1 MSAALWALASGVGFG
16 LFQSLNRRALLDIED
31 PYVSTFINLVTAAAA
46 LLAVAVAAEDV
57 TRLFDAGAWPLIAFA
72 AAGVVHFLLGWTF
85 LNLSQRRIGAA
96 RTSPLLTMAPLFALV
111 VAAIT
116 LGQLPGA
123 LALVAIVP
131 MVLGA
136 YLVSGGGEEAR
147 GADALPGL
155 TCALMWG
162 VSPVFTV
169 EGLERLDSA
178 LLGVTLGMVA
188 SVAAYGLFLAGRGKS
203 LRGAVIAREALVFK
217 VLAGVLVALATWWRW
232 LAIDGADV
240 AVVLSLALV
249 SVPIVLF
256 LSPVLVGRH
265 LERVTRK
272 VWVGAG
278 LVVAGALTLIAT
290 AGG

>member
-1 MSAALWALASGVGFG
+1 MTAALWAVASGVGFG

-31 PYVSTFINLVTAAAA
+31 PYVSTFINLLTAAAA
-46 LLAVAVAAEDV
+46 LLAVAVATEDI

-136 YLVSGGGEEAR
+136 YMVSGGGEEAR

-155 TCALMWG
+155 ACALMWA

-169 EGLERLDSA
+169 EGLEGLDSP

-217 VLAGVLVALATWWRW
+217 ALAGVLVALATWWRW

-256 LSPVLVGRH
+256 LSPLLVGRH

>member
-1 MSAALWALASGVGFG
+1 VTAALWAVASGVGFG
-16 LFQSLNRRALLDIED
+16 LFQSLNRRALVDMED
-31 PYVSTFINLVTAAAA
+31 PYVSTFVNLVIASLA
-46 LLAVAVAAEDV
+46 LLVVAVATEDV
-57 TRLFDAGAWPLIAFA
+57 TRLFDAGAWPLLAFA

-116 LGQLPGA
+116 LGQFPA
-123 LALVAIVP
+123 APALVAIVP

-136 YLVSGGGEEAR
+136 YLVSGGGREAH
-147 GADALPGL
+147 GVDALPAL
-155 TCALMWG
+155 ACALMWAI
-162 VSPVFTV
+162 SPVFTL
-169 EGLERLDSA
+169 EGLDGLDSP
-178 LLGVTLGMVA
+178 LLGVTLGMLA

-203 LRGAVIAREALVFK
+203 LRGAVIVREVLAFK
-217 VLAGVLVALATWWRW
+217 LLAGVLVALATWWRW
-232 LAIDGADV
+232 LAIAGTDV
-240 AVVLSLALV
+240 AVVLALALV

-256 LSPVLVGRH
+256 VSPLLVGRH

-272 VWVGAG
+272 LWIGAA

-290 AGG
+290 G

>member
-1 MSAALWALASGVGFG
+1 VTAALWAVASGVGFG
-16 LFQSLNRRALLDIED
+16 LFQSLNRRALVDIED
-31 PYVSTFINLVTAAAA
+31 PYVSTFINLVIAALA
-46 LLAVAVAAEDV
+46 LLAMSLATEDL
-57 TRLFDAGAWPLIAFA
+57 TRLLDAGAWPLIAFA

-111 VAAIT
+111 VAAVT

-123 LALVAIVP
+123 LALAAIVP

-136 YLVSGGGEEAR
+136 YLVAGGGEEAR

-155 TCALMWG
+155 ACALMWA
-162 VSPVFTV
+162 VSPVLTI
-169 EGLERLDSA
+169 EGLEGLDSP

-188 SVAAYGLFLAGRGKS
+188 SVAAYGVFLAGRGES
-203 LRGAVIAREALVFK
+203 LRGTVIARDALAFK

-256 LSPVLVGRH
+256 VSPLLVGRH

-272 VWVGAG
+272 VWIGAA

-290 AGG
+290 G

>member
-1 MSAALWALASGVGFG
+1 MTAALWAVASGVGFG
-16 LFQSLNRRALLDIED
+16 LFQSLNRRALVDIED
-31 PYVSTFINLVTAAAA
+31 PYVSTFINLVIAALA
-46 LLAVAVAAEDV
+46 LLALALATED
-57 TRLFDAGAWPLIAFA
+57 LSQLLDAGAWPLIAFA

-111 VAAIT
+111 VAAIM

-123 LALVAIVP
+123 LALAAIVP

-136 YLVSGGGEEAR
+136 YLVAGGGGEAR
-147 GADALPGL
+147 GTDALPGL
-155 TCALMWG
+155 ACAFMWA
-162 VSPVFTV
+162 VSPVFTI
-169 EGLERLDSA
+169 EGLEGLDSP

-188 SVAAYGLFLAGRGKS
+188 SVAAYGLFLGGRRQS
-203 LRGAVIAREALVFK
+203 LRGTVIARDALAFK

-232 LAIDGADV
+232 LAIDGTDV
-240 AVVLSLALV
+240 AVVLALALV

-256 LSPVLVGRH
+256 LSPLLVGRH

-272 VWVGAG
+272 VWIGAA

-290 AGG
+290 G

>member
-1 MSAALWALASGVGFG
+1 VTAALWAVASGVGFG
-16 LFQSLNRRALLDIED
+16 LFQSLNRRALVDIED
-31 PYVSTFINLVTAAAA
+31 PYVSTFINLVIAAVA
-46 LLAVAVAAEDV
+46 LLAVALATEDL

-72 AAGVVHFLLGWTF
+72 AAGIVHFLLGWTF

-123 LALVAIVP
+123 PALAAIVP

-136 YLVSGGGEEAR
+136 YLVAGGGQEAR
-147 GADALPGL
+147 GLDALPGL
-155 TCALMWG
+155 ACALMWAI
-162 VSPVFTV
+162 SPVFTL
-169 EGLERLDSA
+169 EGLEGLDSP

-188 SVAAYGLFLAGRGKS
+188 SVAAYGLFVVGRGAS
-203 LRGAVIAREALVFK
+203 LRGAAVAREALAFK
-217 VLAGVLVALATWWRW
+217 ALAGVLVALATWWRW

-240 AVVLSLALV
+240 AVVLALALV

-265 LERVTRK
+265 LEHVTPK

-278 LVVAGALTLIAT
+278 LVVAGALTLIGT
-290 AGG
+290 G